1 MSGPSP
7 EVPPLEKP
15 SEQRLDSWKEI
26 AAYLNRDVS
35 TAQRWERREGM
46 PVHRHLHDKR
56 GSVYA
61 LSTELDA
68 WMLGRNDRNGE
79 QSARNDA
86 AGDIQQGLRQP
97 PSTFTRWVVLL
108 AVAVFLLALVV
119 GRWLQRKEAF
129 WRNPIASAPF
139 RTLADFDR
147 IQGAAAI
154 SRDGQFV
161 AFLSDRDGQT
171 DIWVTQVGS
180 GEFHNLTHG
189 SVRSLLN
196 PSVRTLGFSPDGSL
210 VTFWTGLP
218 AGSAK
223 SVGVWAVPT
232 LGGEAKPFL
241 DGAEYDF
248 SPDGSRLAYHPA
260 SSGDPLFVSDANQR
274 TSDRS
279 LFSAAAGVH
288 CHFPLFSQD
297 GKYVYFVM
305 GVPPNEWDIWRI
317 STLGGNPER
326 ITSLSSRILYPVLLN
341 EHTLL
346 YLASDSDGG
355 GPWLYSIDVNRRIPH
370 RLTYGIEKYT
380 SLAATANGRRIVMTL
395 ARPKTSLWH
404 MTLSDSSK
412 QPPVPSPMPIPTSN
426 GFFPRIGPDY
436 LLYVSS
442 AGSNE
447 SIWKLAGGTET
458 ELWKSED
465 AHLLGSPAI
474 STDGNEVAFAIQ
486 QKGKSVLYVMKA
498 DGTGLRIVSDSLD
511 LRGAPA
517 WTPNGAAITIAAND
531 HGTPHLY
538 RISVD
543 GKSTVSLIQ
552 EYSTDPVWAR
562 DGSYVI
568 YSGPDVGTRFPV
580 KAATVDGGAHFQPHL
595 VLVRGSRNIA
605 VLPGGRG
612 FAYLNGEI
620 QHKDLWL
627 LDPETGAEHQLTK
640 LPPDFNVSDF
650 DISRDGREVI
660 FERTEESSQIVLV
673 DLAGN

>member
-1 MSGPSP
+1 MN
-7 EVPPLEKP
+7 EVPSLETP
-15 SEQRLDSWKEI
+15 TEQRLDSWKEI

-79 QSARNDA
+79 ENPGNNTAT
-86 AGDIQQGLRQP
+86 DIQQGFRQP
-97 PSTFTRWVVLL
+97 PSVFSRWVVLV
-108 AVAVFLLALVV
+108 AVVVFLLALIV

-139 RTLADFDR
+139 HTLADFDR

-180 GEFHNLTHG
+180 GQFHNLTRG

-210 VTFWTGLP
+210 VTFWTSLP
-218 AGSAK
+218 SGSAK
-223 SVGVWAVPT
+223 SIGVWAIPT

-248 SPDGSRLAYHPA
+248 SADGSRLAYHTA
-260 SSGDPLFVSDANQR
+260 SSGDPLFVSDANR
-274 TSDRS
+274 ASERS
-279 LFSAAAGVH
+279 LFSATAGFH

-305 GVPPNEWDIWRI
+305 GDLPNQWDIWRI
-317 STLGGNPER
+317 LTAGGSPER

-341 EHTLL
+341 RHTLL

-380 SLAATANGRRIVMTL
+380 SLAATADGRRLVMTL
-395 ARPKTSLWH
+395 ALPKRSLWR

-412 QPPVPSPMPIPTSN
+412 QSPEPLAMPIPTGN

-442 AGSNE
+442 GGSNE
-447 SIWKLAGGTET
+447 SIWKLAGGTGT
-458 ELWKSED
+458 ELWKGEE

-474 STDGNEVAFAIQ
+474 STDGNEVAFSVQ

-498 DGTGLRIVSDSLD
+498 DGTNLRMVSDSLD
-511 LRGAPA
+511 LRGSPA
-517 WTPNGAAITIAAND
+517 WMPNGAGITIAANE

-543 GKSTVSLIQ
+543 GKSTVPLIQ
-552 EYSTDPVWAR
+552 EYSTDPAWAP
-562 DGSYVI
+562 DGSFVI
-568 YSGPDVGTRFPV
+568 YSGADVGTQFPV
-580 KAATVDGGAHFQPHL
+580 KAATLDGANRSQPHL
-595 VLVRGSRNIA
+595 AITRGSRNIA
-605 VLPGGRG
+605 VLSGGRG

-627 LDPETGAEHQLTK
+627 LDPETGKEHALTT
-640 LPPDFNVSDF
+640 LSPNFNVSGF
-650 DISRDGREVI
+650 DISRDGREVV
-660 FERTEESSQIVLV
+660 FERTEESSQIVLL